1 MQPVPTLA
9 SALITTGFFR
19 RAIGRKSL
27 RGGLLVIPL
36 ALVACRDPKITT
48 YSVPKEALAELP
60 ATAPVH
66 AETASTGAQP
76 QMPKDSAHTGVGAAP
91 AAADMAGGPAVQT
104 AVGDGLTWTVPANWQ
119 TKVGSAMRKATY
131 SVTGSAGASAEL
143 AISAFPGD
151 VGGEVAN
158 VLRWRGQV
166 GLGAIGDAEA
176 AAAIFRLDVNG
187 LKVGVV
193 DVADPSSN
201 AIRLLGAMVPYGG
214 ATWFFKLMGPDA
226 VVGEA
231 KPAFLEFLKTLKPSG
246 GTKP

>member
-9 SALITTGFFR
+9 SVPVPTGFFR
-19 RAIGRKSL
+19 RTLGRASF
-27 RGGLLVIPL
+27 RQGFLLVPL
-36 ALVACRDPKITT
+36 ALVACRDPKIAT

-66 AETASTGAQP
+66 SAAVPAAPQP
-76 QMPKDSAHTGVGAAP
+76 PMPKDSAHTGVGAA
-91 AAADMAGGPAVQT
+91 ASGADMAGGPAVQT
-104 AVGDGLTWTVPANWQ
+104 AVGDGLVWTVPSNWQ
-119 TKVGSAMRKATY
+119 SKVGSAMRKATY
-131 SVTGSAGASAEL
+131 SVASAGGASAEL

-158 VLRWRGQV
+158 VIRWRGQV

-176 AAAIFRLDVNG
+176 AAAIMRLEVNG

-193 DVADPSSN
+193 DVVDPSPN
-201 AIRLLGAMVPYGG
+201 GTRLLGAMVPYGG
-214 ATWFFKLMGPDA
+214 ATWFFKLTGPDS

-246 GTKP
+246 GAKS